1 MIDPEIIKNFHNAI
15 GQLQNR
21 YNDLKGK
28 PGVSQVSLS
37 NWKKIIDDL
46 FAYFDASNDL
56 LQKTKESKFYFKIH
70 NNDFV
75 SGDLTYINH
84 NLEKEITRLKA
95 ILSIHGWPN
104 SVIGQLNSEDY
115 KEMARIESIRKAR
128 ENWPELY

>member
-1 MIDPEIIKNFHNAI
+1 MVDQEIIKNFHNAI

-56 LQKTKESKFYFKIH
+56 LQKSRESKYYFH
-70 NNDFV
+70 VNNNDFV
-75 SGDLTYINH
+75 SGDLVYINR
-84 NLEKEITRLKA
+84 NLEKEVTRLKS
-95 ILSIHGWPN
+95 ILSIHGWSD

-115 KEMARIESIRKAR
+115 REMARMESIRKAR